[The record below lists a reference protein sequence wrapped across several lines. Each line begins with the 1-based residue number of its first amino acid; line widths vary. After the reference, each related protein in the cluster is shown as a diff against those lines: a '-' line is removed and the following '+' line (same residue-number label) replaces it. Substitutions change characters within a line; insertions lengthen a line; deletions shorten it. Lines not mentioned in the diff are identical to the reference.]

1 MVATFTNGRPR
12 GRPFVKGQP
21 KSAGRKK
28 GSQNIH
34 TRMVRWV
41 IGEVARQIGGVDRLT
56 AWVKE
61 EPQNEFAFWTQ
72 IYPRLL
78 PLQIQG
84 AGARGEIEVNVKL
97 SREEMMKRL
106 IERGLPTTLF
116 GIDKPMLE
124 LKAAREGET
133 PDVGGHHRAG
143 ADSGAELAPLR
154 ITNGNGHDPEGGD
167 GSGQ

>member
-1 MVATFTNGRPR
+1 
-12 GRPFVKGQP
+12 
-21 KSAGRKK
+21 
-28 GSQNIH
+28 
-34 TRMVRWV
+34 V

-78 PLQIQG
+78 PLQVQG
-84 AGARGEIEVNVKL
+84 AGARGEIEVNVKY
-97 SREEMMKRL
+97 SREELIKRL

-124 LKAAREGET
+124 FKAAS
-133 PDVGGHHRAG
+133 DRAG
-143 ADSGAELAPLR
+143 ASSGASSGVEFAPLR
-154 ITNGNGHDPEGGD
+154 ITNGNGHDDGGD
-167 GSGQ
+167 GSDGSGAMGGA

>member
-1 MVATFTNGRPR
+1 MVATFTNLKPR
-12 GRPFVKGQP
+12 GRPFKKGQP

-28 GSQNIH
+28 GSRNLH
-34 TRMVRWV
+34 TRAIREM
-41 IGEVARQIGGVDRLT
+41 IEAAAEGLGGTARLISWAMEDEINERL
-56 AWVKE
+56 
-61 EPQNEFAFWTQ
+61 FWSS
-72 IYPRLL
+72 IWPRIL
-78 PLQIQG
+78 PVQIQG
-84 AGARGEIEVNVKL
+84 MGARGEIEVDVKY
-97 SREEMMKRL
+97 SREELIKRL

-154 ITNGNGHDPEGGD
+154 ITNGDGG
-167 GSGQ
+167 GEQ

>member
-1 MVATFTNGRPR
+1 MVATFTNGKPR

-28 GSQNIH
+28 GVQNIH

-78 PLQIQG
+78 PLQVQG
-84 AGARGEIEVNVKL
+84 AGARGEIEVNVKY
-97 SREEMMKRL
+97 SREELIKRL
-106 IERGLPTTLF
+106 IERGMPTTVF

-124 LKAAREGET
+124 FKAAS
-133 PDVGGHHRAG
+133 DRAG
-143 ADSGAELAPLR
+143 VSSGAEHAPLR
-154 ITNGNGHDPEGGD
+154 ITNGHDPEGGD
-167 GSGQ
+167 GSGAMGGA

>member
-28 GSQNIH
+28 GSQNLH
-34 TRMVRWV
+34 TRAIREM
-41 IGEVARQIGGVDRLT
+41 IEAAAEGLGGTARLISWAMEDEINERL
-56 AWVKE
+56 
-61 EPQNEFAFWTQ
+61 FWSS
-72 IYPRLL
+72 IWPRIL
-78 PLQIQG
+78 PVQIQG
-84 AGARGEIEVNVKL
+84 MGARGEIEVNVKL

-124 LKAAREGET
+124 LKAAS
-133 PDVGGHHRAG
+133 DQAG
-143 ADSGAELAPLR
+143 ASSGAELAPLR
-154 ITNGNGHDPEGGD
+154 ITNGNGHEEQGGD
-167 GSGQ
+167 GGGAMGGA

>member
-1 MVATFTNGRPR
+1 MVATFTNGKPR

-28 GSQNIH
+28 GSQNVH

-78 PLQIQG
+78 PLQVQG

-106 IERGLPTTLF
+106 IERGLPTSFF
-116 GIDKPMLE
+116 GRDKPLLE
-124 LKAAREGET
+124 LKTASPEQ
-133 PDVGGHHRAG
+133 VGAS
-143 ADSGAELAPLR
+143 SGAELAPLR
-154 ITNGNGHDPEGGD
+154 ISNGNGHDGEGGD
-167 GSGQ
+167 GDGAMGGA

>member
-1 MVATFTNGRPR
+1 MVATFTNLKPR

-28 GSQNIH
+28 GSQNLH
-34 TRMVRWV
+34 TRAIREM
-41 IGEVARQIGGVDRLT
+41 IEAAAEGLGGTARLISWAMEDEINERL
-56 AWVKE
+56 
-61 EPQNEFAFWTQ
+61 FWSS
-72 IYPRLL
+72 IWPRIL

-84 AGARGEIEVNVKL
+84 TGARGEIEVNVKL

-116 GIDKPMLE
+116 GIDKPVLE
-124 LKAAREGET
+124 LKAASE
-133 PDVGGHHRAG
+133 RAG
-143 ADSGAELAPLR
+143 ASSGAELAPLR

-167 GSGQ
+167 GS

>member
-1 MVATFTNGRPR
+1 MVATFTNRPPR

-78 PLQIQG
+78 PLQVQG
-84 AGARGEIEVNVKL
+84 AGARGEIEA
-97 SREEMMKRL
+97 
-106 IERGLPTTLF
+106 T
-116 GIDKPMLE
+116 D
-124 LKAAREGET
+124 
-133 PDVGGHHRAG
+133 RAG
-143 ADSGAELAPLR
+143 ASSGAELAPLR
-154 ITNGNGHDPEGGD
+154 ITNGNGQSAGVRAPHDDPEDGNGG
-167 GSGQ
+167 GQ

>member
-1 MVATFTNGRPR
+1 MVATFTNGKPR
-12 GRPFVKGQP
+12 GRPFKKGQP

-28 GSQNIH
+28 GSQNVH

-78 PLQIQG
+78 PLQVQG

-106 IERGLPTTLF
+106 IERACRRRCSGSTSRCSSSRPLIGQVRHQVRNSRRCASPTA
-116 GIDKPMLE
+116 MV
-124 LKAAREGET
+124 KARG
-133 PDVGGHHRAG
+133 
-143 ADSGAELAPLR
+143 
-154 ITNGNGHDPEGGD
+154 
-167 GSGQ
+167 

>member
-1 MVATFTNGRPR
+1 MVATFTNGKPR

-28 GSQNIH
+28 GSQNVH

-116 GIDKPMLE
+116 GIDKPVLE
-124 LKAAREGET
+124 LEAA
-133 PDVGGHHRAG
+133 DRAG
-143 ADSGAELAPLR
+143 ASSGAELAPLR
-154 ITNGNGHDPEGGD
+154 ISNGNGHDGEGGD
-167 GSGQ
+167 GDGAMGGA

>member
-1 MVATFTNGRPR
+1 MVATFTNGKPR

-28 GSQNIH
+28 GSQNVH

-78 PLQIQG
+78 PLQVQG

-116 GIDKPMLE
+116 GIDKPVLE
-124 LKAAREGET
+124 LKAA
-133 PDVGGHHRAG
+133 DRAG
-143 ADSGAELAPLR
+143 ASSGASSGAEFAPLR

-167 GSGQ
+167 GGGAMGGA